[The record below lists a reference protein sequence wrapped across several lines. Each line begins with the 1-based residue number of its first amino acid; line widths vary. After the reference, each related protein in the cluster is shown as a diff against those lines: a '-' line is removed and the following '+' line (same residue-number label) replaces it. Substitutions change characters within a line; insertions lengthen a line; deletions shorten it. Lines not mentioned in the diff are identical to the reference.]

1 MNTLGKTLVFFI
13 LVLSLVWNY
22 LVVNAYATRTNYK
35 NELEK
40 TQKLYAQAATA
51 ATNAE
56 KRAEEQRAAAD
67 AAVAQLQA
75 DLKAALAREQ
85 AALADAATQKAMVEA
100 VGKDKEAA
108 ITKVQISQAEVTN
121 YTSQIDLLRGQVT
134 ALDQKL
140 NASTIAEQK
149 AANDAL
155 QARIERDAAN
165 RKSDEYERRLL
176 DLNDQLVTA
185 RNGGRGGVGVKAV
198 PPTDPDFRAT
208 VTAVT
213 DDLVEIN
220 LGSNANLQKGAVLD
234 VSRPSAKKYVGKVT
248 IERVDPFSATGR
260 FTPLATIG
268 KPTPDDRPKKGDT
281 VSVIK

>member
-13 LVLSLVWNY
+13 LVLSLIWNY

-67 AAVAQLQA
+67 AAVSQLQA
-75 DLKAALAREQ
+75 DLKGALAREQ
-85 AALADAATQKAMVEA
+85 AALSDAATQKALVEA
-100 VGKDKEAA
+100 IGKDKEKNV
-108 ITKVQISQAEVTN
+108 TEEQLQQASLKQQQ
-121 YTSQIDLLRGQVT
+121 SQIDLLRTQVT
-134 ALDQKL
+134 SLDQKL

-149 AANDAL
+149 AQNEAL
-155 QARIERDAAN
+155 QARIERDSAN
-165 RKSDEYERRLL
+165 RKSDDYEKRLL
-176 DLNDQLVTA
+176 DLNDLYQQQ
-185 RNGGRGGVGVKAV
+185 RNGGGSGVGVKRI
-198 PPTDPDFRAT
+198 PPTDPDFRAS
-208 VTAVT
+208 VNAVT

-234 VSRPSAKKYVGKVT
+234 ISRPSAKKYIGKIT

-268 KPTPDDRPKKGDT
+268 KPTADDRPKKGDT
-281 VSVIK
+281 VSIIK